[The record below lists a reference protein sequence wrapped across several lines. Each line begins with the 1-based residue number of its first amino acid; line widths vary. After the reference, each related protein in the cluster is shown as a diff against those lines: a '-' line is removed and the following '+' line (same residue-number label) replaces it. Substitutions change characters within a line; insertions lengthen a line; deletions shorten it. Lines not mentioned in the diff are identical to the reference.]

1 MTEQIK
7 TRMESLRAE
16 YRTGQEMLAELEGR
30 QAGLKMT
37 LTRISGAIQVLEEL
51 LQENTPAAETTE
63 IAANAERKAAA

>member
-7 TRMESLRAE
+7 TRIESLRAE

-37 LTRISGAIQVLEEL
+37 LTRISGAIQVLEEV

>member
-7 TRMESLRAE
+7 TRIESLRAE

-30 QAGLKMT
+30 EAGLKMT

>member
-7 TRMESLRAE
+7 TRIESLRAE
-16 YRTGQEMLAELEGR
+16 YRTGQEMLDELEGR

>member
-7 TRMESLRAE
+7 TRIESLRAE

-63 IAANAERKAAA
+63 IAANAERIAAA